1 MPISELSS
9 KDLMLDACF
18 QKWALQAGNS
28 ECQIWSILYEE
39 LPEMREKI
47 DEAKTLLQRIYRA
60 INDEIDEDAEKIW
73 KRIKMQ
79 TDPEKE

>member
-18 QKWALQAGNS
+18 QKWALQSGNS
-28 ECQIWSILYEE
+28 DCRIWSILYEE

-47 DEAKTLLQRIYRA
+47 DEAKTLLQRIYRV

-79 TDPEKE
+79 IDPDKE